1 MLISSKLR
9 PEKVVQVFKPPFLS
23 QLFSFLLVHQIFT
36 SWPSSIFP
44 LHPRLHTDF
53 CIYLHKHK
61 KQEIFYQKEDLLIET
76 KSFSLKLLNQRMW
89 LKSTR
94 TKIRQMFLQ
103 NFDILNVNTILWIFS
118 FTNKTWESRYFF
130 FDLMTQCWSRCMNDI
145 METDRGRD
153 PWGVEGERKQLWKR
167 LNIHRWTIWCIVMF

>member
-9 PEKVVQVFKPPFLS
+9 PGKKVQVFKPPFLS

-53 CIYLHKHK
+53 CTYLHKHQ
-61 KQEIFYQKEDLLIET
+61 KQEKFYQKEDLLIET

-94 TKIRQMFLQ
+94 TKIRQMFFPKLWH
-103 NFDILNVNTILWIFS
+103 LKCEHNT
-118 FTNKTWESRYFF
+118 
-130 FDLMTQCWSRCMNDI
+130 
-145 METDRGRD
+145 
-153 PWGVEGERKQLWKR
+153 
-167 LNIHRWTIWCIVMF
+167 LNILRLQTKPENPVISSLIWWHNVALDVWMI

>member
-9 PEKVVQVFKPPFLS
+9 PEKVVQVFKPLFLS

-53 CIYLHKHK
+53 CIYLHKHQ
-61 KQEIFYQKEDLLIET
+61 KQERFYLKEDLLIET
-76 KSFSLKLLNQRMW
+76 KSFSLKLLDQRMW

-103 NFDILNVNTILWIFS
+103 NFDILNVNTILWIFYVYKQNLRILLFLLWFDDTMLIS
-118 FTNKTWESRYFF
+118 MYEWYNGNRQRERSLGSGGGEKTTLKTSKY
-130 FDLMTQCWSRCMNDI
+130 L
-145 METDRGRD
+145 
-153 PWGVEGERKQLWKR
+153 
-167 LNIHRWTIWCIVMF
+167 